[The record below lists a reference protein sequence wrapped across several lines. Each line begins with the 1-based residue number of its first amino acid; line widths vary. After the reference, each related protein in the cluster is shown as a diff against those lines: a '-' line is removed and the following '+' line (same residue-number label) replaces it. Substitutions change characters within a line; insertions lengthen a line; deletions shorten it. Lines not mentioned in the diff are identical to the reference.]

1 VLDHAITMRL
11 DGYTNATNNG
21 THTMTTQPETIH
33 TAYSISRRGGT
44 TYRAVAYVLRVM
56 PEGTFKHTRRIS
68 LDDTA
73 QDAQES
79 AVNYILEQ
87 YRKDGLDLPVSATHH
102 GKHSALI
109 VDNLLF

>member
-1 VLDHAITMRL
+1 MIT
-11 DGYTNATNNG
+11 
-21 THTMTTQPETIH
+21 QSETIH
-33 TAYSISRRGGT
+33 TAYAVSRRGGTTYRAVAHRPRRRGGT
-44 TYRAVAYVLRVM
+44 TYRAVAYVLRET
-56 PEGTFKHTRRIS
+56 PQGTFKHTRRIS

-73 QDAQES
+73 PEAQDS

-87 YRKDGLDLPVSATHH
+87 YRKEGLDLPVSITHH